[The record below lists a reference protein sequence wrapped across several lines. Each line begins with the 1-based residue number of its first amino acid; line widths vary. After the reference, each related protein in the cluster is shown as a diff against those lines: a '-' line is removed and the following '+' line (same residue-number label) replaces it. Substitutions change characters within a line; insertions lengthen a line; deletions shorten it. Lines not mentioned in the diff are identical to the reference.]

1 MKKNL
6 QKFFKSKASSIDE
19 SKYQATFVISD
30 ESVDRQGEIIKQAG
44 WDFTNFKK
52 NPVIL
57 FGHDSYDLPIG
68 KAVDIYTEGDKTY
81 AVIEFAAEIYDKAMT
96 VFNMVKNGILNTV
109 SVGFINLEYDNNELT
124 KNELLEVSIVPI
136 PANPNAI
143 VLAAQDGLIS
153 QKDAQF
159 MAKAMEKELEGL
171 RAIKDNDKVENME
184 QLQQFITDA
193 LQQALQPIND
203 KLAEVDAALNGSGEG
218 DDAKPGLLAAVEDIK
233 TEVDKLQADDGNGGD
248 GDGKPGDE
256 PGGQGDDDGD
266 GKGGDSGDGD
276 GDDDL
281 VDPDDLTEEQANQVS
296 DAVAAALADEGDG
309 GGTGDGSGDE

>member
-30 ESVDRQGEIIKQAG
+30 ESVDRQGEIIKQDG

-153 QKDAQF
+153 RKDAQF

-171 RAIKDNDKVENME
+171 RNIKDADKVEDME

-193 LQQALQPIND
+193 LQQGLQPIND
-203 KLAEVDAALNGSGEG
+203 KLAELDAVLNGEG
-218 DDAKPGLLAAVEDIK
+218 DDKPGLAQAVADIK
-233 TEVDKLQADDGNGGD
+233 TDIAKLQPADDGNGDGGGDDDGKGGD
-248 GDGKPGDE
+248 GDGADGKPGDK
-256 PGGQGDDDGD
+256 PGGTDGGDDA
-266 GKGGDSGDGD
+266 
-276 GDDDL
+276 GDDE
-281 VDPDDLTEEQANQVS
+281 VDPDDLTEEQANQVNE
-296 DAVAAALADEGDG
+296 AVAAALAEDGDGDG
-309 GGTGDGSGDE
+309 GNTGDES